1 MDFKK
6 MTMHDADGV
15 FRSMA
20 SGTTPSPLTKKPN
33 ISSSEIYVAEREKY
47 INRLNEEKNAFNA
60 AIKTVRTR
68 RAKLMEEARLQ
79 LIERQERKKKDTAAI
94 KHIIF
99 WCLIAAAM
107 AINVIFAKNAM
118 AEGSIT
124 KWATLWPSWIVI
136 SVTLLAT
143 AIAGHYFLKGKD
155 ASSIMFAEVAVIL
168 ICSIVFACIYSTEGN
183 VEENIFTGLLR
194 CIIGYLVPVG
204 VSGFIGLGIC
214 GFGGGINKWIS
225 KK

>member
-20 SGTTPSPLTKKPN
+20 NGTTPSPLTKKPN
-33 ISSSEIYVAEREKY
+33 ISSTEIYVAEREKY

-60 AIKTVRTR
+60 TIKTVRTR

-79 LIERQERKKKDTAAI
+79 LIERQERKKRKTAAV
-94 KHIIF
+94 KRIIPWF
-99 WCLIAAAM
+99 MLAVAIAV
-107 AINVIFAKNAM
+107 NVIFAKNAM

-136 SVTLLAT
+136 LVTLLAT
-143 AIAGHYFLKGKD
+143 AIVGSCVFKKAGVAIG
-155 ASSIMFAEVAVIL
+155 IMFAEVAVIL
-168 ICSIVFACIYSTEGN
+168 VCSIVFACIYSTEGN

-194 CIIGYLVPVG
+194 CIVGYLVPVG

-214 GFGGGINKWIS
+214 GNYLEDK
-225 KK
+225 